1 MGGTTKIIKIIKTFI
16 KTCFYLKYFPY
27 HTVVEEI
34 EGNLQNGEDDH
45 ADRHRDHQGVG
56 VGEGVRLLN
65 LDTNGS

>member
-1 MGGTTKIIKIIKTFI
+1 MGGTKKKIKVIKKI
-16 KTCFYLKYFPY
+16 LKYFPY